1 MNADWSTTW
10 IDNEH
15 PALRRCWHPV
25 ARSADIGSE
34 QPVAVDLLGERWCL
48 VRLGGELAALR
59 DPCPHR
65 YSPLSAGTIE
75 GDTLRCASH
84 GFRFAAD
91 RTGAE
96 LPPVAPG
103 VQSRR
108 CRRFPSTTTPASSP
122 APCPRP
128 TGTRGRPR
136 WRTTSS
142 TWAICRSC
150 I

>member
-25 ARSADIGSE
+25 ARSADVGDD

-65 YSPLSAGTIE
+65 HSSLSAGTIE
-75 GDTLRCASH
+75 GDTI
-84 GFRFAAD
+84 AD
-91 RTGAE
+91 TVAFQQAVTAENSVLLQRIGTKAVPLVVRSPLWQMSPPEPIPNRDSIRSCVSCRGTRTG
-96 LPPVAPG
+96 
-103 VQSRR
+103 
-108 CRRFPSTTTPASSP
+108 
-122 APCPRP
+122 
-128 TGTRGRPR
+128 
-136 WRTTSS
+136 
-142 TWAICRSC
+142 
-150 I
+150 